1 LLRWHARQIEGCAL
15 PGLIGCGGQDIR
27 HPTVKMCS
35 QMPIIILKRSAS
47 IPKDCWRLPSTRR
60 TLPALTL
67 LESLLNAALL
77 VWTPQDGSPTL
88 IESEVGEDG
97 IDVKTRVA
105 RALKDD
111 DSAGVFDFRI
121 TGQKVK
127 LRLSQEACQREVFT
141 PRRSSQFLTDLKPW
155 SPIRVILN
163 GKADWHSG
171 RQYYLQDYHVILCD
185 MPRPD
190 GPLLVRTF
198 DFQADLV

>member
-1 LLRWHARQIEGCAL
+1 
-15 PGLIGCGGQDIR
+15 
-27 HPTVKMCS
+27 
-35 QMPIIILKRSAS
+35 
-47 IPKDCWRLPSTRR
+47 LPSTRR

-127 LRLSQEACQREVFT
+127 LRL
-141 PRRSSQFLTDLKPW
+141 
-155 SPIRVILN
+155 
-163 GKADWHSG
+163 
-171 RQYYLQDYHVILCD
+171 
-185 MPRPD
+185 RPQT
-190 GPLLVRTF
+190 LV
-198 DFQADLV
+198 AY